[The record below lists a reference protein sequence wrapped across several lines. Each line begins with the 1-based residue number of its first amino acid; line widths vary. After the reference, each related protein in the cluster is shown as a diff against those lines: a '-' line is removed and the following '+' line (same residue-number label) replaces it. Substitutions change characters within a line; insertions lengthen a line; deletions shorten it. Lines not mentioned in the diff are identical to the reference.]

1 MSEQAPPPVVI
12 ITGATGNLGQATA
25 TTLARAGA
33 RLALVARD
41 QDALEAL
48 VARLNAHTGAEVR
61 GYPLDLLDAPAVDAM
76 AAAVMAR
83 HGRLDALIH
92 LVGGFRMGPPLHQT
106 PDDDWQGMLDLNAR
120 TLLHSVR
127 AATPHLI
134 ASGGGRIVT
143 VSARAARP
151 GRGFMAP
158 YSAAKAA
165 VIALTESLAE
175 ELKDAGIS
183 VNCILPG
190 TLDTPENRAA
200 MPDQDPA
207 TWVGLDALADVI
219 AFLASPAARA
229 ITGAA
234 IPVYGRG

>member
-1 MSEQAPPPVVI
+1 MSKQETPPVVI

-25 TTLARAGA
+25 TTLARAGS
-33 RLALVARD
+33 RLVLVARD
-41 QDALEAL
+41 QVALEAL
-48 VARLNAHTGAEVR
+48 AAQLASQTGAEIKCFA
-61 GYPLDLLDAPAVDAM
+61 LDLLDAPAVAAM
-76 AAAVMAR
+76 AAEVMAR
-83 HGRLDALIH
+83 YGQLDALIH

-106 PDDDWQGMLDLNAR
+106 PDEDWQGMLDLNAR
-120 TLLHSVR
+120 TLLHGVR

-190 TLDTPENRAA
+190 TVDTPDNRAA

-207 TWVGLDALADVI
+207 TWVTPEALADVI